1 MAEMY
6 LMYYREFQSQDEVC
20 YRVEILTMDS
30 SKVAKEVQLPAD
42 SPVVIE
48 WPEVEKLEP
57 VQGSRLE
64 LKLLSESD
72 REFVDLYTVKVGSVR
87 CDVYRDGELYW
98 SGTLVTEFYEEPYAT
113 KDGYEVSLTFSDF
126 APLERLKWQARGV
139 MTLRD
144 IIGKCVGA
152 SGIKYVIPIEQ
163 HISTQHSDSTVFRID
178 RLYLSCDNFYDEDG
192 EPMTIKEV
200 LEGVLRPWGMS
211 IVQKSGRVIV
221 YDLHSLSGQ
230 ETEVVSWDSSD
241 QMMGVDKTYNDVTV
255 TFSPYAETTI
265 IDGSLDDDAVL
276 NTDVM
281 VQYYTNYN
289 RDIEGFRIT
298 NGEGERTD
306 LPLALSNGAEFF
318 RIASDYSGSDEVG
331 VAWQYKGASESY
343 HDTYMV
349 GSATQGFGKV
359 MMNGKVYDGTG
370 TDEKVAIM
378 RSGKGF
384 LVDVGTIDREKYR
397 LRIEMSL
404 LADVRY
410 NPFEEAK
417 ANLNEAG
424 NWDRMQNWCNY
435 AYVPVMLRLYDGDG
449 NVLYHYENN
458 AVMESGSYKQDGAR
472 WVEGDGK
479 WGCMWLAYYDWSDRK
494 SKSGL
499 GGWQQN
505 RQIIGHYSGG
515 LPDSWKKRGDGEY
528 IELPPMGGWLELTIG
543 KGLHQFDNDDRKERD
558 IQSRMRWLLYKD
570 PKIAVVKKNGLAL
583 ELEDIEEVAWID
595 SAAEDNMTIDTIIGT
610 PGDSGRSVPSARGM
624 IMNSSLK
631 AYTKFSRGGVT
642 ARLERL
648 LIGTVCSQYAGR
660 HIMLTGTAKLV
671 PKFALMSDASTS
683 GKFLIVQETQDLY
696 EGTSELKMVEVS
708 PDDYQGIEYK

>member
-1 MAEMY
+1 
-6 LMYYREFQSQDEVC
+6 MYYREFQSQDEVC

-113 KDGYEVSLTFSDF
+113 KEGYEVSLTFSDF
-126 APLERLKWQARGV
+126 APLERMKWQARGV
-139 MTLRD
+139 MTLKD

-152 SGIKYVIPIEQ
+152 SGIKYVIPIVQ

-178 RLYLSCDNFYDEDG
+178 RLYLSCENFYDEDG

-230 ETEVVSWDSSD
+230 ETEEVSWDSSD

-331 VAWQYKGASESY
+331 VAWQYKGENGAY

-397 LRIEMSL
+397 LRIDLSL

-435 AYVPVMLRLYDGDG
+435 AYIPVMLRLYDGAG
-449 NVLYHYENN
+449 SVLCHYENN
-458 AVMESGSYKQDGAR
+458 AVMESGSYKQDGAG
-472 WVEGDGK
+472 WVAGDGK

-505 RQIIGHYSGG
+505 KQIIGHYSGG

-543 KGLHQFDNDDRKERD
+543 KGLHQFDNDDRKEHD
-558 IQSRMRWLLYKD
+558 IQSRMRWLLYKN

-583 ELEDIEEVAWID
+583 ELEDLEEVAWID